1 MSQLSREGESGGAGG
16 LENIEEF
23 NNKSEDEIIL
33 QYIHKKFRVNDVL
46 QQRPRARAE
55 KGEDS
60 GGVIRTVK
68 IKNSRDPTVLVP
80 PWDTSSGGAVSVPL
94 RKSVI
99 VRRDEA
105 RTELEIQTDQMM
117 ISLNVEQL
125 ENLFTQE
132 EDNFFQHSLAN
143 FSSNWQAISQ
153 GSEVMTM
160 YCAFC
165 QNPQTLSPRFMTLLT
180 GQLRF
185 APQSSFSLLS
195 STPSNYREKLLCFMI
210 STEEMGGLSQE
221 KQFSLLKKALPE
233 AIVMAKVSQYFPLCN
248 PALKT
253 N

>member
-1 MSQLSREGESGGAGG
+1 MISEGESGGAGG
-16 LENIEEF
+16 WENIEEF

-33 QYIHKKFRVNDVL
+33 KYIHKKFRVNDVL
-46 QQRPRARAE
+46 QQR
-55 KGEDS
+55 KEDS

-68 IKNSRDPTVLVP
+68 IKNSRDPPVIAP
-80 PWDTSSGGAVSVPL
+80 PWDSSGGPECGPA

-132 EDNFFQHSLAN
+132 EDNFFQLSLAN
-143 FSSNWQAISQ
+143 FCRNWQAISQ
-153 GSEVMTM
+153 GSEVMTI

-165 QNPQTLSPRFMTLLT
+165 QNPKPLSARFMKLLI
-180 GQLRF
+180 GQLRL
-185 APQSSFSLLS
+185 APPSLCRIPATNLNS
-195 STPSNYREKLLCFMI
+195 YIYREKLLSFI
-210 STEEMGGLSQE
+210 VNTEEMAGLSQE

-233 AIVMAKVSQYFPLCN
+233 AMVMAKVSLAKSEIFL
-248 PALKT
+248 T
-253 N
+253 